1 MRRRA
6 LSTLILL
13 TTGGYILRK
22 ATMPGWWVWIVWV
35 RYDWASGQSL
45 RCTANAL
52 NAHARAPASVSFMGI
67 TRGTNAH

>member
-1 MRRRA
+1 MSQASVLKTVRSRISCVEACWWQSKDEGHVLHRA

-35 RYDWASGQSL
+35 RTS
-45 RCTANAL
+45 
-52 NAHARAPASVSFMGI
+52 
-67 TRGTNAH
+67 